1 MLASL
6 IQSPGCAGAMSSH
19 YGQGFIKGG
28 GWGGGVEPE
37 PKNAHFN
44 INYVV
49 LILLYEDMKKE
60 AILETITIT
69 G

>member
-1 MLASL
+1 M
-6 IQSPGCAGAMSSH
+6 
-19 YGQGFIKGG
+19 
-28 GWGGGVEPE
+28 GGGVEPE
-37 PKNAHFN
+37 LKNAHFN

-49 LILLYEDMKKE
+49 LILLYEDMKKK